1 MKYLYPYE
9 CEKEKFSSPSELQAA
24 IDGNRREGR
33 RSSYGA
39 YSDLVPRGNSAAAAG
54 HHAASLNALASH
66 MSHMSPLSLVSRTPS
81 AVNGNGNHAA
91 HHGSASGGRPGQS
104 KRSHLHFDCDTTGRR
119 IQFDGRNALNQL
131 DTPLHAPHPHGP
143 FLGKFIRRITRRP
156 PNKVITKSTGSQPFC
171 WQASALM
178 CTLQLP

>member
-66 MSHMSPLSLVSRTPS
+66 MSHMSPLSLVSRTPN

-104 KRSHLHFDCDTTGRR
+104 NHLICITFAFYWTAQVVGFNL
-119 IQFDGRNALNQL
+119 IVGAL
-131 DTPLHAPHPHGP
+131 
-143 FLGKFIRRITRRP
+143 
-156 PNKVITKSTGSQPFC
+156 
-171 WQASALM
+171 
-178 CTLQLP
+178 